1 MNIFWL
7 KQELKVSQHNVFPST
22 RHSVC
27 LTSSIVRIIFNGLQS
42 VFKNLKRIK
51 RAPHKIWA
59 KTPLSCFRFLNCFQE
74 ERSLRWWGFFEK
86 TDSKQVGK
94 WKISKLGDD
103 GEVLSVSSEWL
114 HALTWAHYSMS
125 VSIWERE
132 SSLEIELEI
141 LRKQIFCVCRA
152 KMSTVLKFV
161 LLHSSII
168 RRNERVYLIKGST
181 KIQQQK
187 MSESI
192 FKIPRTWL
200 WFSFKGNVFVE

>member
-1 MNIFWL
+1 MIF
-7 KQELKVSQHNVFPST
+7 S
-22 RHSVC
+22 
-27 LTSSIVRIIFNGLQS
+27 
-42 VFKNLKRIK
+42 
-51 RAPHKIWA
+51 
-59 KTPLSCFRFLNCFQE
+59 RFQG
-74 ERSLRWWGFFEK
+74 ERSLLWWGFFEK

-103 GEVLSVSSEWL
+103 GEVLCIQWMITQRWPEL
-114 HALTWAHYSMS
+114 ITPCQCQY
-125 VSIWERE
+125 ERE

-200 WFSFKGNVFVE
+200 WFSFKGNVFVK